1 MNLERLNSIEVI
13 LQNTKLW
20 KINKEILNNVF
31 TNSQIKK
38 EQITDDR
45 LGKHRQQFKKYF
57 EIGKF
62 IPKLIAEDI
71 K

>member
-1 MNLERLNSIEVI
+1 MFLLTVRL
-13 LQNTKLW
+13 
-20 KINKEILNNVF
+20 
-31 TNSQIKK
+31 KK

-45 LGKHRQQFKKYF
+45 LGKHRQWFKKYF